1 MRTILIGLSLAIGVT
16 FAAGGPAA
24 AAPAN
29 GTATA
34 AATGDLS
41 VITQAQYC
49 RCGRVCYARDYYG
62 RCISWRCRSCGGY
75 GGYGGYGGG
84 GGGYYRY

>member
-16 FAAGGPAA
+16 FAAGPAA

-34 AATGDLS
+34 AATGGLS

-62 RCISWRCRSCGGY
+62 RCISYRCRSCDGY
-75 GGYGGYGGG
+75 GGGG

>member
-1 MRTILIGLSLAIGVT
+1 MRTILIGLSLAIGVVVAT
-16 FAAGGPAA
+16 GGPATA
-24 AAPAN
+24 VPAN

-34 AATGDLS
+34 AAYAGLS
-41 VITQAQYC
+41 LITQAQYC

-62 RCISWRCRSCGGY
+62 RCRSWRCRAC
-75 GGYGGYGGG
+75 GG

>member
-1 MRTILIGLSLAIGVT
+1 MRRILIGLSLAIGVAL
-16 FAAGGPAA
+16 AAGGPAA
-24 AAPAN
+24 AVPAN

-34 AATGDLS
+34 AATAGLS
-41 VITQAQYC
+41 SIMQAQYC

-62 RCISWRCRSCGGY
+62 RCISYRCKSC
-75 GGYGGYGGG
+75 GGYGGG